1 MVMISVVPTVEGVLA
16 PTDVDDDDVGVVLS
30 LSLALIL
37 ILLIDFIT
45 GDGR

>member
-1 MVMISVVPTVEGVLA
+1 MISVVPSGE
-16 PTDVDDDDVGVVLS
+16 DVDGVVVGVVLSSVLS

>member
-1 MVMISVVPTVEGVLA
+1 MISVVSSGDGV
-16 PTDVDDDDVGVVLS
+16 DGVDGDVGVVLCCGLS